1 MSSGQVGGMA
11 TVVSRIKDVEIVE
24 VDLANVRPTR
34 RYAKRR
40 RGINTIPTT
49 PNPGNTDK
57 KGAQQ

>member
-1 MSSGQVGGMA
+1 MA